1 MEEFI
6 FINEYISSTVFN
18 LLPFPARKMKSNEFR
33 WYINAFS

>member
-18 LLPFPARKMKSNEFR
+18 LLPFLAKKMISNEYR